1 MLADRFG
8 MTEPTA
14 WTVRLREGVR
24 YSDGRLSRAGNSLRS
39 LRRMHGRAAD
49 ASR

>member
-1 MLADRFG
+1 

-24 YSDGRLSRAGNSLRS
+24 YSDGRPVTVEDVEALGWGVGNRAV
-39 LRRMHGRAAD
+39 
-49 ASR
+49 